1 MCDMLKIVV
10 SRVWPCQYIHWYQ
23 WYFDLFL
30 ISVIH
35 VYEID
40 KLVDLFIGVVP
51 RHQWS
56 IVLHIICWKSE
67 LVSHNHSGIQTLC
80 FLILDNH
87 VVFKVTIVHIHDCVL
102 QASSE
107 IENIPERV
115 TNETRTTVSGMN
127 KVVFLFFRNNLHADG
142 CKFIL
147 ANF

>member
-40 KLVDLFIGVVP
+40 KLVDLFICVVP

-87 VVFKVTIVHIHDCVL
+87 VVFKVTISPQLFYNQIYCTYTWLCFAGLVWNWEH
-102 QASSE
+102 SRES
-107 IENIPERV
+107 
-115 TNETRTTVSGMN
+115 N
-127 KVVFLFFRNNLHADG
+127 KWDKNNSVRYE
-142 CKFIL
+142 
-147 ANF
+147 

>member
-40 KLVDLFIGVVP
+40 KLVDLFICVVP

-67 LVSHNHSGIQTLC
+67 LISHNHSGIQTLC

-87 VVFKVTIVHIHDCVL
+87 VVFKVTISPQLFYNQIYCTYTWLCFAGLVWNWEH
-102 QASSE
+102 SRES
-107 IENIPERV
+107 
-115 TNETRTTVSGMN
+115 N
-127 KVVFLFFRNNLHADG
+127 KWDKNNSVR
-142 CKFIL
+142 
-147 ANF
+147 

>member
-40 KLVDLFIGVVP
+40 KFNDLFICVVP
-51 RHQWS
+51 RHQRS

-87 VVFKVTIVHIHDCVL
+87 VVFKVTISPQLFYNQIYCTYTWLCFAGLVWNWEHSRESNKWDKNNSVRYGEGCV
-102 QASSE
+102 SS
-107 IENIPERV
+107 
-115 TNETRTTVSGMN
+115 
-127 KVVFLFFRNNLHADG
+127 L
-142 CKFIL
+142 
-147 ANF
+147 

>member
-40 KLVDLFIGVVP
+40 KLVDLFICVVP

-56 IVLHIICWKSE
+56 IVLNFICWKSE

-87 VVFKVTIVHIHDCVL
+87 VVFKVTISPQLFYNQIYCTYTWLCFAGLVWNWQH
-102 QASSE
+102 SRES
-107 IENIPERV
+107 
-115 TNETRTTVSGMN
+115 N
-127 KVVFLFFRNNLHADG
+127 KWDKNNSVRYE
-142 CKFIL
+142 
-147 ANF
+147 

>member
-40 KLVDLFIGVVP
+40 KLVDLFICVVP
-51 RHQWS
+51 RHQRS
-56 IVLHIICWKSE
+56 IVLNFICWKSE

-87 VVFKVTIVHIHDCVL
+87 VVFKVTISPQLFYNQIYCTYTWLCFAGLVWNWQHSRESNKWDKNNSVRYGEGCV
-102 QASSE
+102 SS
-107 IENIPERV
+107 
-115 TNETRTTVSGMN
+115 
-127 KVVFLFFRNNLHADG
+127 L
-142 CKFIL
+142 
-147 ANF
+147 

>member
-40 KLVDLFIGVVP
+40 KLVDLFICVVP
-51 RHQWS
+51 RHQRS

-87 VVFKVTIVHIHDCVL
+87 VVFKVTISPQLFYNQIYCTYTWLCFAGLVWNWEH
-102 QASSE
+102 SRES
-107 IENIPERV
+107 
-115 TNETRTTVSGMN
+115 N
-127 KVVFLFFRNNLHADG
+127 KWDKNNSVR
-142 CKFIL
+142 
-147 ANF
+147 

>member
-40 KLVDLFIGVVP
+40 RLVDLFICVVP
-51 RHQWS
+51 RHQRS

-87 VVFKVTIVHIHDCVL
+87 VVFKVTISPQLFYNQIYCTYTWLCFAGLVWNWEH
-102 QASSE
+102 SRES
-107 IENIPERV
+107 
-115 TNETRTTVSGMN
+115 N
-127 KVVFLFFRNNLHADG
+127 KWDKNNSVR
-142 CKFIL
+142 
-147 ANF
+147 

>member
-40 KLVDLFIGVVP
+40 KLVDLFICVVP

-87 VVFKVTIVHIHDCVL
+87 VVFKVTISPQLFYNQIYCTYTWLCFAGLVWNWEH
-102 QASSE
+102 SRES
-107 IENIPERV
+107 
-115 TNETRTTVSGMN
+115 N
-127 KVVFLFFRNNLHADG
+127 KWDKNNSVR
-142 CKFIL
+142 
-147 ANF
+147 